1 LSKISVII
9 ADDEPLARERVRSI
23 LNDEADVEIVAEC
36 ADGAQALKETQKRQP
51 DLLFL
56 DVQMPRL
63 NGFEV
68 LEALWQSQALSP
80 SPIPVVIFTTA
91 HDEHA
96 IRAFEFNALDYLLKP
111 FTEARFKISLQR
123 ARARLEKSA
132 RPADPQLKGLL
143 SQLHAPVAG
152 GGRILVRS
160 AERILF
166 LKPEE
171 IVRVEAAGNY
181 VVLHSGKEQH
191 IIRDTISAMEA
202 RLASAGFMRISRS
215 VIVNL
220 ACIREIQP
228 VGSGKYS
235 LLLKNGARLD
245 MTCSLGDLQARL
257 GEV

>member
-1 LSKISVII
+1 MGTIRAII
-9 ADDEPLARERVRSI
+9 ADDEPLARERVGS
-23 LNDEADVEIVAEC
+23 LLEDEPDVEIVAEC

-68 LEALWQSQALSP
+68 LEALSP
-80 SPIPVVIFTTA
+80 GLIPVVIFTTA

-96 IRAFEFNALDYLLKP
+96 IRAFEFSALDYLLKP

-123 ARARLEKSA
+123 ARTLLEKLENSSV
-132 RPADPQLKGLL
+132 DPQLKAG
-143 SQLHAPVAG
+143 QFHAPASTPVPA
-152 GGRILVRS
+152 GGRIFVRS
-160 AERILF
+160 SKRILF
-166 LKPEE
+166 LKPGE
-171 IVRVEAAGNY
+171 IDRVEAAGNY

-191 IIRDTISAMEA
+191 IIRETISAMEA

-215 VIVNL
+215 VLVNL
-220 ACIREIQP
+220 GCIREIQP
-228 VGSGKYS
+228 VTSGRYT
-235 LLLKNGARLD
+235 LLLKNGTRLD
-245 MTCSLGDLQARL
+245 MTCTLGELQARL

>member
-1 LSKISVII
+1 LRKISAII
-9 ADDEPLARERVRSI
+9 ADDEPLARERVRSV
-23 LNDEADVEIVAEC
+23 LADEADVEIVAEC

-68 LEALWQSQALSP
+68 LEALP
-80 SPIPVVIFTTA
+80 PGPIPVVIFTTA

-111 FTEARFKISLQR
+111 FTEARFKMSLQR
-123 ARARLEKSA
+123 ARAQLEKNSSQ
-132 RPADPQLKGLL
+132 ADPHLKALL
-143 SQLHAPVAG
+143 SQLQAPAAG
-152 GGRILVRS
+152 GGRIFVRS
-160 AERILF
+160 SERILF

-181 VVLHSGKEQH
+181 VVLHSAKEQH
-191 IIRDTISAMEA
+191 IIRETISAMET
-202 RLASAGFMRISRS
+202 RLAAAGFMRISRS
-215 VIVNL
+215 EIVNL

-228 VGSGKYS
+228 SGSGRYS
-235 LLLKNGARLD
+235 LLLKNGTRLD
-245 MTCSLGDLQARL
+245 MTCSLGELQARL